1 MSRWGS
7 NDANDLCQLILGRNG
22 DQFVWR
28 NGGNLQEKE
37 REREISCSYGK
48 NLFRLLHLPIG
59 SDPCKSHRRP
69 QLDPRCDDDSV
80 GR

>member
-1 MSRWGS
+1 MARWGS

-37 REREISCSYGK
+37 RERDKLQFHWK

-59 SDPCKSHRRP
+59 SDPYTSHRRP

-80 GR
+80 DR